1 MNDFF
6 GPKQQ
11 QLLDKARA
19 DPNYLIQ
26 ELTPEEL
33 TTVERKRKAMAE
45 LFKIEKVIATYK
57 IEVNFGK
64 DRSTSGHFPGSIIVF
79 RSGSAFDGGGDEPL
93 FPCPDDRCPGFIPP
107 NLVSSMLRLAV
118 CPKCRRQ
125 FKQSELYE
133 MKLFRLTAQDWA
145 KVLARYFI
153 RLGSDADIYMKTHP
167 IDIRVRTHNE
177 LARFRGG
184 STINA
189 ARAKRVRVLYSLHSI
204 YKDLSN
210 GAELESRL
218 RAFLVA

>member
-1 MNDFF
+1 MSDFF

-11 QLLDKARA
+11 EALNRARA
-19 DPNYLIQ
+19 DPKHLTR

-33 TTVERKRKAMAE
+33 AVVERKRKAMAE
-45 LFKIEKVIATYK
+45 MFKIEKVIAAHK
-57 IEVNFGK
+57 VEVNFGK

-93 FPCPDDRCPGFIPP
+93 FPCPDDKCPGFIPP
-107 NLVSSMLRLAV
+107 NLISSMLKIAV
-118 CPKCRRQ
+118 CPKCKRQ
-125 FKQSELYE
+125 FSQDDLYE

-167 IDIRVRTHNE
+167 LDIRSRTRNE
-177 LARFRGG
+177 LNKYKGG
-184 STINA
+184 ETVNA

-210 GAELESRL
+210 GADLEGRL